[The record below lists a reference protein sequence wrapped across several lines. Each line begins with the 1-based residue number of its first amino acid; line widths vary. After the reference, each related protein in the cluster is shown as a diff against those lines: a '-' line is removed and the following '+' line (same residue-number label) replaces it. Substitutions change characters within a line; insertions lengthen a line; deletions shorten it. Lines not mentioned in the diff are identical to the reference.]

1 MKKKL
6 TKQLPAG
13 SRARYNRTLMN
24 KTGIL
29 IFAGIIILGFLY
41 LVRGILTP
49 FILAAI
55 FAYIFNPVVNFIV
68 KKTGSPKLL
77 AIIFIYVVI
86 IGAVT
91 YASVWLGGQLFQEA
105 KDLAKTE
112 DLTKLAESTIKK
124 LPTLEI
130 AGQKVGL
137 QTAASEAINA
147 LGQAA
152 QGLEKSFLPIFT
164 GVAAVLAKFL
174 IFIVASFYFLK
185 DGERLVKALKE
196 KIARKDFITLL
207 DKVNWALGGY
217 LRGQILL
224 VIIMSVTT
232 WVALTI
238 LGVKF
243 ALVLGIITGFLE
255 LIPLL
260 GPWSAG
266 GLAALTAFLTKEN
279 HFGLDPTGLVFVIA
293 LVYFSLRMLEDYFI
307 IPQLLGRLTRL
318 HPLVVLFA
326 VLAGGNLAG
335 PIGFIIGVP
344 VAASIR
350 VLLEYKWGSKR

>member
-1 MKKKL
+1 
-6 TKQLPAG
+6 
-13 SRARYNRTLMN
+13 MN

-68 KKTGSPKLL
+68 KKTGSPKII
-77 AIIFIYVVI
+77 AIIFIYIVI
-86 IGAVT
+86 IGVIS

-105 KDLAKTE
+105 KELAKAE
-112 DLTKLAESTIKK
+112 DLTKLAESTIRK
-124 LPTLEI
+124 LPTFEI
-130 AGQKVGL
+130 AGRTVGL
-137 QTAASEAINA
+137 RNATSEVITA

-164 GVAAVLAKFL
+164 GVASVLIKFL
-174 IFIVASFYFLK
+174 IFLVASFYFLK
-185 DGERLVKALKE
+185 DGEKWVESLKQR
-196 KIARKDFITLL
+196 ISRKDFVALL
-207 DKVNWALGGY
+207 DKVNSVLGGY

-224 VIIMSVTT
+224 VIVMSTAT
-232 WVALTI
+232 WIALTI
-238 LGVKF
+238 LGVRF

-255 LIPLL
+255 LIPLI

-266 GLAALTAFLTKEN
+266 GLAVLTAFLTKEN
-279 HFGLDPTGLVFVIA
+279 HFGLDPTGLVLLVA
-293 LVYFSLRMLEDYFI
+293 LIYFGLRMLEDYFVV
-307 IPQLLGRLTRL
+307 PQLLGRLTRL
-318 HPLVVLFA
+318 HPLAVLFA
-326 VLAGGNLAG
+326 VLAGGSLAG
-335 PIGFIIGVP
+335 PIGFILGVP

-350 VLLEYKWGSKR
+350 VLLEYKWGNVK